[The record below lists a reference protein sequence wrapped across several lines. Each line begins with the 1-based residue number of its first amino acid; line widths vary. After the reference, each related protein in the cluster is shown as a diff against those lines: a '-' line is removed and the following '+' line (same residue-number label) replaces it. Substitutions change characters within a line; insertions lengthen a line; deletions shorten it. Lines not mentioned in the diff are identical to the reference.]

1 MEKLDLTKKH
11 KTYFTARTK
20 PELMIIERANFL
32 SIAGKGDP
40 SDKKF
45 SENIQAL
52 YSVTYAVKFSYK
64 ALEKDFVVSKLEGLW
79 WFDEKKYTNTTI
91 ANAAVAVPR
100 SEWEYRLL
108 IRMPDFV
115 IKEDL
120 DKAKDTVIAKKG
132 IQIARQIEYFT
143 MKEGKSIQMLHV
155 GPFSSEPQSL
165 QEIAKFSETNKLTKN
180 GLHHEIYLSDFR
192 KTKPDK
198 LKTILREPVK

>member
-79 WFDEKKYTNTTI
+79 WFDEKKFGNNTMVDVSTN
-91 ANAAVAVPR
+91 VPR
-100 SEWEYRLL
+100 TEWEYKLL
-108 IRMPDFV
+108 IRIPDFV
-115 IKEDL
+115 TQREIDL
-120 DKAKDTVIAKKG
+120 ATKKVVEKKG
-132 IQIARQIEYFT
+132 LPLANKVEFFEMRESKSVQI
-143 MKEGKSIQMLHV
+143 LHV
-155 GPFSSEPQSL
+155 GPFSNEPETL
-165 QEIAKFSETNKLTKN
+165 QKLDIFMKENNLAKN
-180 GLHHEIYLSDFR
+180 GFHHEIYLSDFR
-192 KTKPDK
+192 KTHPSKFR
-198 LKTILREPVK
+198 TILREPVK